1 MQRERVHVLIPG
13 RPYDRRAFTIT
24 ELVIVVAIIVILISI
39 LIPALGKAREQGRRT
54 KCMAHQRTLA
64 QAVQAFAVE
73 HQGYGQLLG
82 HPQSHLDYG
91 VFRGRYKY
99 EVWPWEFKYAS
110 DRTSQTIPSPWPIA
124 YANYLGVPG
133 LKSED
138 FFTRVYPPPA
148 ANAPRVPGRGAKADT
163 DPRWPADMR
172 KIAVLRCPSD
182 RDLAGRLGPEDL
194 NYAAVSY
201 RPNWDIFHHPNPRS
215 KYPLLRHAWRNGV
228 KDNGERLAG
237 RLDGV
242 IRPSEVVMFADSV
255 GGGAVL
261 RFDSTWG
268 PSWSDAF
275 LWHPRPTWRRH
286 GADNGSVAVHVD
298 GHAEYLRPSR
308 RTIMRNNVRTGQPA
322 VMAPVSWSPNPRITP
337 YEPFARNPSYGGQRQ
352 R

>member
-1 MQRERVHVLIPG
+1 MSDTSRPTG
-13 RPYDRRAFTIT
+13 RAAFTIT
-24 ELVIVVAIIVILISI
+24 EVLIVIAIVAVLISI
-39 LIPALGKAREQGRRT
+39 LIPALGKAREMGRIT
-54 KCMAHQRTLA
+54 KCKANQRTLA

-73 HQGYGQLLG
+73 RQGYGQLLG
-82 HPQSHLDYG
+82 GAQSHRNYG

-124 YANYLGVPG
+124 YADYLGVPG
-133 LKSED
+133 LKSEE
-138 FFTRVYPPPA
+138 FFTRVYPPPD
-148 ANAPRVPGRGAKADT
+148 ANAPRTPGRGAKRT

-182 RDLAGRLGPEDL
+182 RDLAGRLGPEDH

-201 RPNWDIFHHPNPRS
+201 RPNWDIFHHENPRS
-215 KYPLLRHAWRNGV
+215 VHPLHKRAWRNGLPN
-228 KDNGERLAG
+228 NGERLAG

-261 RFDSTWG
+261 RFDSSDG
-268 PSWSDAF
+268 PLWSDVI

-298 GHAEYLRPSR
+298 GHAKYLQPSR
-308 RTIMRNNVRTGQPA
+308 RTMMRNGWPGEPA
-322 VMAPVSWSPNPRITP
+322 FMAPVSWSPNPRITP
-337 YEPFARNPSYGGQRQ
+337 YEPFARPPRHDGQRQ